1 MLDIIMPGSTSVSFV
16 AIQAFEP
23 SAIAQ
28 SVASARA
35 PHDRKTT

>member
-1 MLDIIMPGSTSVSFV
+1 MLDIIMPGSIAVSFV

-28 SVASARA
+28 SVALARGPA
-35 PHDRKTT
+35 RQETT